1 MSEMKNNSTDRTQLI
16 YARLAGFM
24 YFFNYITSM
33 FGVLAPSSIA
43 GSGDFAQKAQR
54 VLASEEL
61 YRTALVSM
69 AIGWVLIVFLAF
81 ALYVTLKPVNKR
93 LAQLALFSELGQA
106 AVGAVTVMLSF
117 GTLWLYT
124 AAPATGSFQNNQLQ
138 TLVSVTQN
146 SAGSGFQIS
155 MMFLSVGSTLFFYL
169 FYKSRYIPRLLAGFS
184 VFASVLLFMVSTA
197 VLIFP
202 AYTRTILI
210 GWAPMGVAEIVT
222 AFWLMIR
229 GIRRPPAEIQ
239 VGGRI

>member
-1 MSEMKNNSTDRTQLI
+1 MSKMQNSSTDRTQLI

-24 YFFNYITSM
+24 YLSNYLTSM
-33 FGVLAPSSIA
+33 FGVLAPSSIV

-54 VLASEEL
+54 VLASEQL

-124 AAPATGSFQNNQLQ
+124 ATLATGSFDNNQRQ
-138 TLVSVTQN
+138 TLVSAIQN
-146 SAGSGFQIS
+146 TVGSGFQIS

-169 FYKSRYIPRLLAGFS
+169 FYKSRYIPRMLAAFS
-184 VFASVLLFMVSTA
+184 VFASVLLLIVSAT

-202 AYTRTILI
+202 AYENKILI
-210 GWAPMGVAEIVT
+210 GWAPMGLAEVT
-222 AFWLMIR
+222 TALWLMIR
-229 GIRRPPAEIQ
+229 GIRRPPLEIA
-239 VGGRI
+239 VG